1 MATMHERRLRDE
13 QGRGL
18 YSCGSDV
25 QALPTELMSGIP
37 LMLMRAGLRRGRGRA
52 MGRGSDRV

>member
-13 QGRGL
+13 QGRSL

-37 LMLMRAGLRRGRGRA
+37 LMLMRAG
-52 MGRGSDRV
+52 